1 MATSRSLN
9 RVILIGNLTREP
21 VVRYTPSGSVVCT
34 FGIATNN
41 LWKTQAGEQKEK
53 AEFHNI
59 VAWNKLGE
67 ICANILSTGMLVY
80 VEGEIRS
87 RVWESEGQRNY
98 RTEIRIFDMKLLDSK
113 GKSGFG
119 LENAKDPQSGVPTQS
134 ESGIAEKS
142 AEPDVTDEEEEKPV
156 AKEDLPF

>member
-9 RVILIGNLTREP
+9 RVILIGNLTRDP

-41 LWKTQAGEQKEK
+41 LWKTQSGEQKEK

-119 LENAKDPQSGVPTQS
+119 LDNAKEPQANATVS
-134 ESGIAEKS
+134 EPNSTDKVS
-142 AEPDVTDEEEEKPV
+142 EPEILDEEDEKPV

>member
-9 RVILIGNLTREP
+9 RVILIGNLTRDP

-41 LWKTQAGEQKEK
+41 LWKTQSGEQKEK

-67 ICANILSTGMLVY
+67 ICANILATGMLVY

-87 RVWESEGQRNY
+87 RVWEAEGTRNY

-113 GKSGFG
+113 GKSGMG
-119 LENAKDPQSGVPTQS
+119 LENAKEPEANTVSSSDSKP
-134 ESGIAEKS
+134 EEKS
-142 AEPDVTDEEEEKPV
+142 VEPEILDEEPV